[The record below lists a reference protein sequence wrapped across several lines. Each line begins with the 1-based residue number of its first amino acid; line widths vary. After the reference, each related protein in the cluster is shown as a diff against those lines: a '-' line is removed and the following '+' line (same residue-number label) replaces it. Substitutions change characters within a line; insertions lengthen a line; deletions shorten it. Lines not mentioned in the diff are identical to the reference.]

1 MVEALGTTTAQEQG
15 ALQGC
20 PRLQPYLAALAF
32 SVRSPPH
39 PAPPRIQTLPPLVAQ
54 NSLGGFRVHY
64 FTQPCKKTSPLSP
77 PQQNESRL
85 ARRAPGPAELSRP
98 AFCWAG
104 AEEAPGLAGLR
115 THSAPTCSRSERPL
129 NNLLQEA
136 SIKALDSTPPAR
148 RRPKRSPRPRDA
160 GVPGAA
166 RAPRPVPE
174 LQGPLTPL
182 PYPV

>member
-1 MVEALGTTTAQEQG
+1 MHHLVEALGTTTAQEQG

-39 PAPPRIQTLPPLVAQ
+39 PAPPRIQTLPPPAAQ
-54 NSLGGFRVHY
+54 NSLGVFRVHY

-98 AFCWAG
+98 SFCWAG

-115 THSAPTCSRSERPL
+115 AHSARTCSRSRGVRR
-129 NNLLQEA
+129 
-136 SIKALDSTPPAR
+136 KGR
-148 RRPKRSPRPRDA
+148 RRRRRA
-160 GVPGAA
+160 GPGSTRGTCA
-166 RAPRPVPE
+166 RGIIFKLVLKP
-174 LQGPLTPL
+174 
-182 PYPV
+182 